1 MTEAR
6 TPIAPADKETFAA
19 AAKLIRDGKLVA
31 FPTETVYGLGADA
44 TSDDAVAS
52 VFAAKDRPRLNPLIV
67 HVKDTDAAKAAVRF
81 NGAASRLAEAFWPGA
96 LTLVLGR
103 RDEAISALVSAGL
116 ETLAIRVPSHPAA
129 QALLAGAGVPV
140 AAPSANRAGGVSP
153 TAAGHVVFSLP
164 GPENGGPAMI
174 VDGGPC
180 TVGIES
186 TVVDLS
192 GPAPTLLRPGGI
204 AAEDIEALI
213 GPLAAPAADAK
224 AAPMEERLEIA
235 KGLIADMGYGPDNP
249 LRPYIMM
256 WCSQGSAQCSYV
268 DHFSMTVERLRAI
281 GIEAEWDAFETARA
295 YDKAYA
301 GEFDMLPW
309 GFLTAMFDPDT
320 WLYEHYYST
329 SDRNYG
335 KYTNPEVDALIDLQS
350 VTLDLEEREEI
361 VKEISRIL
369 LTDNAKIPYYFSHT
383 ASIVQPWVKDWYW
396 TNISDSA

>member
-1 MTEAR
+1 MMAGGAPPGDPPGSKSHPDVTEAR
-6 TPIAPADKETFAA
+6 TPIVPANSETFAA
-19 AAKLIRDGKLVA
+19 AARLIRDGKLVA

-44 TSDDAVAS
+44 TSDDAVAR
-52 VFAAKDRPRLNPLIV
+52 VFAAKERPRSNPLIV
-67 HVKDTDAAKAAVRF
+67 HVKDTDAARAAVRF
-81 NGAASRLAEAFWPGA
+81 GEAAEKLAEAFWPGA

-103 RDEAISALVSAGL
+103 RDEAISTLVSAGL

-140 AAPSANRAGGVSP
+140 AAPSANRAGRLSP

-224 AAPMEERLEIA
+224 AAPKSPGMLDRHYA
-235 KGLIADMGYGPDNP
+235 PDLP
-249 LRPYIMM
+249 LRLDAE
-256 WCSQGSAQCSYV
+256 SANPGEAFLAFGPEAPPEAMNLS
-268 DHFSMTVERLRAI
+268 RA
-281 GIEAEWDAFETARA
+281 G
-295 YDKAYA
+295 
-301 GEFDMLPW
+301 
-309 GFLTAMFDPDT
+309 
-320 WLYEHYYST
+320 
-329 SDRNYG
+329 
-335 KYTNPEVDALIDLQS
+335 
-350 VTLDLEEREEI
+350 DLEEAAANLFAMIRALDGPPFEGIAVMTVPETGLGRAI
-361 VKEISRIL
+361 NDRL
-369 LTDNAKIPYYFSHT
+369 RRA
-383 ASIVQPWVKDWYW
+383 AR
-396 TNISDSA
+396 AG